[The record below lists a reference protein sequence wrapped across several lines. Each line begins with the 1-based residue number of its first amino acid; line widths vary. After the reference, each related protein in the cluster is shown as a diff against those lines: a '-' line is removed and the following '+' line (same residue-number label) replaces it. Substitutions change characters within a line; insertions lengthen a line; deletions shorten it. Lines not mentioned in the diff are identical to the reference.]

1 MRNVETRSRR
11 PFAGRLTARHAVG
24 GPEQDAE
31 RSGCPAVM
39 TGIPGETFP
48 APQGGRRS
56 AGLRSRRHRMNQMKA
71 EKANDVSFGM
81 VRSARFGHSDSRKA
95 A

>member
-11 PFAGRLTARHAVG
+11 PFTGRLTARHAVG

-31 RSGCPAVM
+31 RSECLIAM
-39 TGIPGETFP
+39 IGIPGETFP

-56 AGLRSRRHRMNQMKA
+56 AGLRSRKHRMNQMKA
-71 EKANDVSFGM
+71 GKANDVLRDGALRMLRPF
-81 VRSARFGHSDSRKA
+81 
-95 A
+95 